1 MRLFLTAKHW
11 QIFIVLLI
19 GLLLGNFTVVGHPEI
34 SVAVRVTGFLIT
46 FAWQLSIGHG
56 LYQFLPAKVEVKYNL
71 FIINWFVVM
80 VVICAASIYSDGEG
94 MTFTGVAALPGLY
107 VVYAFLHMLIFP
119 AKLLTSVEMRKE
131 AHFGDYFVTF
141 LLMILWP
148 VGVWFIQPRLNEV
161 VIQAGAEN

>member
-19 GLLLGNFTVVGHPEI
+19 GVLLGNFTFVGHPEI

-71 FIINWFVVM
+71 FIINWFVVTDPEAPALFSQRA
-80 VVICAASIYSDGEG
+80 ILGILDNFCGGFWSC
-94 MTFTGVAALPGLY
+94 FT
-107 VVYAFLHMLIFP
+107 LIKF
-119 AKLLTSVEMRKE
+119 KR
-131 AHFGDYFVTF
+131 
-141 LLMILWP
+141 
-148 VGVWFIQPRLNEV
+148 QR
-161 VIQAGAEN
+161 